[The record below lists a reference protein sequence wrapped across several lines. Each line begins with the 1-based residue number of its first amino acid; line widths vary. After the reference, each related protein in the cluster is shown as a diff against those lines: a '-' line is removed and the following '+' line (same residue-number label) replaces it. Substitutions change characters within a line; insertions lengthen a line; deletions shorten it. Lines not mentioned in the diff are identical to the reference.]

1 MSLAKETYQ
10 QPVQSTFWVL
20 PETPE
25 SGLRSATRTW
35 ADQSIGGSN
44 NKKMKLSNDK
54 LEPVRPFTER
64 GSSIMVSVPGE
75 QKATCAAPLPTQAFH
90 T

>member
-25 SGLRSATRTW
+25 SGLPSATRPW
-35 ADQSIGGSN
+35 ADQSIGGSD
-44 NKKMKLSNDK
+44 NKKNETIK
-54 LEPVRPFTER
+54 
-64 GSSIMVSVPGE
+64 
-75 QKATCAAPLPTQAFH
+75 
-90 T
+90 